1 MRQPLFSPFLLKDGL
16 ANPVSVLSSES
27 VASYLCHFMLT
38 CGCTFRTTQAEA
50 VFAAYLGRGRQDH
63 AYGKHAYT
71 FEQFGLSKSEV
82 RSATKAYVEQLG
94 IEEEI

>member
-1 MRQPLFSPFLLKDGL
+1 MGCADPFTTKGWVGEPRQCPLEC
-16 ANPVSVLSSES
+16 ES
-27 VASYLCHFMLT
+27 VASYLCHFVLT